1 MYVGKCSIINMHLLV
16 WVDLVGEVENPKVGK
31 TKYGHGSTET
41 EIQKWKYRSEKKS
54 RLWVFSAL

>member
-1 MYVGKCSIINMHLLV
+1 M
-16 WVDLVGEVENPKVGK
+16 DLVGEVENPKVGK